1 MTGMTL
7 PTGSGR
13 KPSKIFGVP
22 LGKLTPHPRVQRQF
36 RKGHAAQI
44 AATLDLDALG
54 YPVVSRH
61 GGHYLVVDGQHRVA
75 ALRMFG
81 FTDDVVLECE
91 VFDDLSEA
99 DEAVLFRTRN
109 RSKSVDAL
117 SDFRVALRHG
127 DPRDSDIDA
136 IVRHLGLRIG
146 QRLRGQDDHVGAVST
161 LRSLHDRLGGQGLAK
176 TLRIVRDGLGT
187 AGLEAPVMDGVGLC
201 VQRYD
206 GTLDEDAAVRALNAV
221 PAGVSGLLNAAIK
234 AQQIGGGSRVSNIAG
249 VVVDAYN
256 RGVGAKRS
264 ARLAPW
270 WSEASGAG
278 PGLKA
283 VPPATDAAAG

>member
-1 MTGMTL
+1 MSQMTL
-7 PTGSGR
+7 PTGAAK
-13 KPSKIFGVP
+13 KPSRIQAVP
-22 LGKLTPHPRVQRQF
+22 LGRLTPHPRVQRQF
-36 RKGHAAQI
+36 KGQHAARI

-61 GGHYLVVDGQHRVA
+61 GGQYLVVDGQHRIA

-81 FTDDVVLECE
+81 FGDDVALDCE
-91 VFDDLSEA
+91 VFEELSEA
-99 DEAVLFRTRN
+99 DEALLFRTRN

-127 DPRDSDIDA
+127 DPRDTSIDA

-146 QRLRGQDDHVGAVST
+146 QRLRGSDDHIGAVAT
-161 LRSLHDRLGGQGLAK
+161 LRSLHDRLGADGLAK
-176 TLRIVRDGLGT
+176 TLRVVRDGLGT
-187 AGLEAPVMDGVGLC
+187 AGLEAPILDGVGLC

-206 GTLDEDAAVRALNAV
+206 GTLDEDQAIRALIGV
-221 PAGVSGLLNAAIK
+221 PAGVSGLLNAATK
-234 AQQIGGGSRVSNIAG
+234 TRQLGGGSKVHNIAG
-249 VVVDAYN
+249 VVIDAYN
-256 RGVGAKRS
+256 RGVGHKRA

-270 WSEASGAG
+270 WTETGER

-283 VPPATDAAAG
+283 VPPATDEAAG